1 MEKKSRDRWDKVDII
16 LKPVGGLLAAVAVA
30 LFGIIGSRTLE
41 RMKQIEMRA
50 LQENQSREACA
61 RLYSELMSKR
71 EESES
76 SLRKDMFSR
85 IIDDFLKPGSSTL
98 DSPNKRLLNLE
109 LLVYNFHESLNLKPL
124 FLDLRKELGQNQEYR
139 TRLDKVAREIT
150 SKQMLIL
157 EGAGEKFSRTIDI
170 ESLQF
175 ISNTLDP
182 NSQHLEPFIQED
194 LSLDDVNRNF
204 TIEVTDINPDTK
216 EVRVNLEVR
225 EYKDPD
231 SEKDPNSEY
240 FEKPVTASFWVGF
253 FDFPMIDNTRLSK
266 DQRCAI
272 TLDGWDESVIDISL
286 IYYPGAYAS
295 LKEKPYYLEVIQH
308 LLKTNEILS
317 EDQGHLI

>member
-1 MEKKSRDRWDKVDII
+1 MQTKSRDRWNKADII
-16 LKPVGGLLAAVAVA
+16 LKPVGGFFAAVTVA
-30 LFGIIGSRTLE
+30 LVGFFGSRTLE

-50 LQENQSREACA
+50 L
-61 RLYSELMSKR
+61 LYSELMSKR
-71 EESES
+71 EDSES

-124 FLDLRKELGQNQEYR
+124 FLDLRKELGQNQEYL

-157 EGAGEKFSRTIDI
+157 EGAGKKISRTIDI

-175 ISNTLDP
+175 LSDTMDP
-182 NSQHLEPFIQED
+182 NTRNLEPFIQED

-225 EYKDPD
+225 KYESHDLED
-231 SEKDPNSEY
+231 IEES
-240 FEKPVTASFWVGF
+240 VTASFWVGF
-253 FDFPMIDNTRLSK
+253 FDFPMIDNTRLSY

-272 TLDGWDESVIDISL
+272 TLDGWEDATINISL
-286 IYYPGAYAS
+286 VYYPGTYAS
-295 LKEKPYYLEVIQH
+295 LKEKPYYFEVIQS
-308 LLKTNEILS
+308 LLKTNELLS
-317 EDQGHLI
+317 KDKII